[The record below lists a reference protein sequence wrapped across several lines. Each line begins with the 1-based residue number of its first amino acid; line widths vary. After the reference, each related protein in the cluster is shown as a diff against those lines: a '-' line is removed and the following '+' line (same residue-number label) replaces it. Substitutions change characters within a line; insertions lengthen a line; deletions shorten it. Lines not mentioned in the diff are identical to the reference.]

1 MLSVTIVLENV
12 LYSEIG
18 KIVLEST
25 KTTPNKQRLQRLF
38 EVLHEEQKRLIDEAV
53 DFDSLPNKNII
64 RQIAELELTIVA
76 VDNYIAELDEG

>member
-1 MLSVTIVLENV
+1 M
-12 LYSEIG
+12 
-18 KIVLEST
+18 EST
-25 KTTPNKQRLQRLF
+25 KNTPTKQRLQRLF

>member
-1 MLSVTIVLENV
+1 M
-12 LYSEIG
+12 
-18 KIVLEST
+18 EST
-25 KTTPNKQRLQRLF
+25 KNTPNKQRLQRLF